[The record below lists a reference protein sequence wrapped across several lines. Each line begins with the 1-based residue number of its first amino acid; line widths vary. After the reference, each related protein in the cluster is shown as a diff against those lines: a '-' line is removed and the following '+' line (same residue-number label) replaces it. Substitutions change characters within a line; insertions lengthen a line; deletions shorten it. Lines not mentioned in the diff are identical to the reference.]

1 MSAGDVGRRLL
12 EGIMGKIISRRTAMK
27 LVREGKAEIVRD
39 GVVLME
45 DKRYQIVNRL
55 DAYRVDHYKL

>member
-1 MSAGDVGRRLL
+1 MRVTKGTDSWGDT
-12 EGIMGKIISRRTAMK
+12 MGKIISKRTAAK

-45 DKRYQIVNRL
+45 DKRYQVVNRL
-55 DAYRVDHYKL
+55 DACRVDHYKL

>member
-1 MSAGDVGRRLL
+1 
-12 EGIMGKIISRRTAMK
+12 MGKIISRRTAMK